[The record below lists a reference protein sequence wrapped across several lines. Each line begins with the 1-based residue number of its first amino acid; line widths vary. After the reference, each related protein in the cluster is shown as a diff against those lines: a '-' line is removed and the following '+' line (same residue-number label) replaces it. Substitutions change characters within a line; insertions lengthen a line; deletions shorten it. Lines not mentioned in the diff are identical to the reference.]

1 MILIADSGSTKTE
14 WCIVKNGAIVQR
26 INTSGINPY
35 FMSSEDINEEL
46 GKTLFPAIKQYTI
59 RHVFFYGAGC
69 AFPEK
74 NKILEDILSSKL
86 KAFVEVYSDLMGAAR
101 SLCGPQPGIACI
113 LGTGSNS
120 CLFDGVEILEHISPL
135 GFILGDE
142 GSGAVL
148 GKLLVGDCLKHR
160 LPEPLIEKFMKQ
172 YELTPAII
180 LEKVYKQPFPNRFLA
195 GLSRFLWENI
205 QEQSIRNIISGSF
218 HSFFIRNV
226 MYYKGMEKL
235 PIHFTGSIA
244 FYYQEILREVAS
256 ELDLNI
262 GIITQAPMEGLIQY
276 HTIS

>member
-35 FMSSEDINEEL
+35 FMSSEDIEEEL
-46 GKTLFPAIKQYTI
+46 SKTLFPAIKQYTI
-59 RHVFFYGAGC
+59 QHVFFYGAGC

-120 CLFDGVEILEHISPL
+120 CLFDGVEILQHISPL

-160 LPEPLIEKFMKQ
+160 LPKPLIEKFMKQ

-180 LEKVYKQPFPNRFLA
+180 LEKVYKQSFPNRFLA

-226 MYYKGMEKL
+226 MYYKDMEKL

-262 GIITQAPMEGLIQY
+262 DIITQAPMEGLIQY

>member
-14 WCIVKNGAIVQR
+14 WCIVRKGVVKER
-26 INTSGINPY
+26 LTTVGINPY
-35 FMSSEDINEEL
+35 FQSPEEISEEL
-46 GKTLFPAIKQYTI
+46 HKSLFPALKEFPIKE
-59 RHVFFYGAGC
+59 VFFYGAGC

-74 NKILEDILSSKL
+74 NKILQDIICSEL
-86 KAFVEVYSDLMGAAR
+86 KARVEVYSDLMGAAR
-101 SLCGPQPGIACI
+101 SLCGMQPGIACI

-120 CLFDGVEILEHISPL
+120 CLFDGVEILQHVSPL

-160 LPEPLIEKFMKQ
+160 LPQPLVDKFMQQ
-172 YELTPAII
+172 YELTPATI

-195 GLSRFLWENI
+195 GLSRFLGENI
-205 QEQSIRNIISGSF
+205 HEQPIRNIVSGSF
-218 HSFFIRNV
+218 QSFFVRNV
-226 MYYKGMEKL
+226 MYYKDMDKL
-235 PIHFTGSIA
+235 PIHFTGSVA
-244 FYYQEILREVAS
+244 FYYQDILREVAS

-276 HTIS
+276 HSIA